1 MSTDLL
7 NKVLRVGEG
16 RAMKGMQQKAAR
28 ITALEPE
35 MEKLSDDELAA
46 KTPWFRERLANGET
60 IDDILIEA
68 FAVVREVGRRVLGMR
83 LFDVQLIGAMT
94 LNEGRVAEMKT
105 GEGKTFAGVPAV
117 YLNALTGRG
126 VHVVTVNDYLAG
138 RDAEW
143 MRPLYDKLGISVGVI
158 QSMMPEDQRRAAYA
172 ADATYGTNAEF
183 GFDYLR
189 DNMAV
194 RLADCVQRGH
204 YFCIVDEVDSILIDE
219 ARTPLIIS
227 GVPEAATDTYYR
239 FARIMPTLVAA
250 DRERYEKLG
259 DDALREALISQVS
272 TRSSDLAER
281 ARAAGLEVPAKPSA
295 AEIVEA
301 VEGDF
306 ERLVSEDLLPRV
318 HPEFD
323 SKLAGARMDVLAG
336 RWNGRFSREHLLEAV
351 IGDYDVDEKHRAA
364 SPTLSG
370 VRKVEKAL
378 GIENLYLDV
387 NGNLVNHFIQALKA
401 HSLYRKDKEYIVRDG
416 ELLIVDEFTG
426 RVLEG
431 RRYSEGLHQAL
442 EAKEGLRI
450 REENQ
455 TLATITLQNYF
466 RMYEKLSGMTGTA
479 ATEANEF
486 AKIYETDVTSIPTH
500 RPMVRIDENDFIFK
514 TKDAKFR
521 AVAEEIA
528 QAHERGQPVLVGTIS
543 VEISEM
549 LSGMLTRRGIP
560 HNVLNAKNHA
570 REAEIILGAGQQG
583 AVTIATNMAGR
594 GVDIKLGE
602 GVADLG
608 GLYIVGTERH
618 ESRRIDNQLRGRAGR
633 QGDPGRSRFFL
644 SAEDDLIRIF
654 SGDRIYRIL
663 DRLGPG
669 DDLPIEAKML
679 SKTVEGAQKK
689 VEEQNFN
696 IRKRV
701 LDYDDVLNKQREVI
715 YAERRRVLEGEDL
728 SEQARDWIAETLVE
742 VVDQFGDEDSL
753 PADWDMP
760 ALFTALHA
768 YYPLGLSLADLQGEL
783 EHPED
788 PLTRED
794 LLDRLEDDVMD
805 AYTRREE
812 ELGADLVRDLER
824 WVLLQLID
832 QHWREHRYNM
842 DYLREG
848 IHLRALGQ
856 KDPLSEYRLEGHTM
870 FDEMMGVVK
879 GEFVRYMFHI
889 QVDRAPEA
897 EEQRVADVDYSYQ
910 SDPIQ
915 GFAGAASDDGGEIMD
930 AEYESE
936 EAGPPVAV
944 VEQRVLTEDDK
955 VGRNDPCPCGSG
967 KKYKRCHGA

>member
-16 RAMKGMQQKAAR
+16 RAMKGMQSQVAK
-28 ITALEPE
+28 IGALEPE
-35 MEKLSDDELAA
+35 MEKLSDAELRA
-46 KTPWFRERLANGET
+46 KTDEFRARLQDGET
-60 IDDILIEA
+60 VNDILTEA
-68 FAVVREVGRRVLGMR
+68 FAVVREAGRRILGMR

-94 LNEGRVAEMKT
+94 LNAGKIAEMKT
-105 GEGKTFAGVPAV
+105 GEGKTFAAVPAV
-117 YLNALTGRG
+117 YLNSLTGRG
-126 VHVVTVNDYLAG
+126 VHVVTVNDYLAS
-138 RDAEW
+138 RDAAW
-143 MRPLYDKLGISVGVI
+143 MEPLYTALGIGVGVI
-158 QSMMPEDQRRAAYA
+158 GSMMPEDQRRDAYA

-194 RLADCVQRGH
+194 RLADCVQRDH
-204 YFCIVDEVDSILIDE
+204 YFCIVDEVNSILIDE

-239 FARIMPTLVAA
+239 FARIVPTLKTG
-250 DRERYEKLG
+250 E
-259 DDALREALISQVS
+259 
-272 TRSSDLAER
+272 
-281 ARAAGLEVPAKPSA
+281 
-295 AEIVEA
+295 
-301 VEGDF
+301 DF
-306 ERLVSEDLLPRV
+306 E
-318 HPEFD
+318 
-323 SKLAGARMDVLAG
+323 
-336 RWNGRFSREHLLEAV
+336 
-351 IGDYDVDEKHRAA
+351 VDEKHRAV
-364 SPTLSG
+364 SPTESG
-370 VRKVEKAL
+370 VDKVEKAL
-378 GIENLYLDV
+378 GIEHLYLDV
-387 NGNLVNHFIQALKA
+387 HGNLVNHLIQALKA

-442 EAKEGLRI
+442 EAKEGLKI

-500 RPMVRIDENDFIFK
+500 RPMVRDDANDFIFK
-514 TKDAKFR
+514 TKDAKYR
-521 AVAEEIA
+521 AVVEDIAEANEK
-528 QAHERGQPVLVGTIS
+528 GQPVLVGTIS
-543 VEISEM
+543 VEISEL
-549 LSGMLTRRGIP
+549 LSGMLTRRGIE

-570 REAEIILGAGQQG
+570 REAEIILGAGQKG

-602 GVADLG
+602 GVEELG

-654 SGDRIYRIL
+654 SGDRIYKIL

-715 YAERRRVLEGEDL
+715 YSERRRVLEGEDL
-728 SEQARDWIAETLVE
+728 GEQARDWVAETLVDVIGQYE
-742 VVDQFGDEDSL
+742 DEDAL
-753 PADWDMP
+753 PADWDLE
-760 ALFTALHA
+760 ALFGALNG
-768 YYPLGLSLADLQGEL
+768 YYPMSFTVEDIRGEL
-783 EHPED
+783 DHPSD
-788 PLTRED
+788 PLTRDEF
-794 LLDRLEDDVMD
+794 LDKVEDDMMD
-805 AYTRREE
+805 AYDRRET
-812 ELGADLVRDLER
+812 ELGDTLMRDLER

-832 QHWREHRYNM
+832 QHWREHLYNM

-856 KDPLSEYRLEGHTM
+856 KDPLSEYRLEGHAM
-870 FDEMMGVVK
+870 FDEMMAILK

-889 QVDRAPEA
+889 QVERPPEV
-897 EEQRVADVDYSYQ
+897 EEQRVTEVDYSYQ
-910 SDPIQ
+910 SDPVQ
-915 GFAGAASDDGGEIMD
+915 GFDAMVDDEDGEG
-930 AEYESE
+930 EV
-936 EAGPPVAV
+936 EAVQDRGSVAV
-944 VEQRVLTEDDK
+944 VEQRVLSDDEK

>member
-16 RAMKGMQQKAAR
+16 RAMKGMQGQVGK
-28 ITALEPE
+28 INALEPE
-35 MEKLSDDELAA
+35 MEKLSDAELRAKSDE
-46 KTPWFRERLANGET
+46 FRARLQDGATVDE
-60 IDDILIEA
+60 ILNEA

-94 LNEGRVAEMKT
+94 LNSGKIAEMKT
-105 GEGKTFAGVPAV
+105 GEGKTFAAVPAV

-126 VHVVTVNDYLAG
+126 VHVVTVNDYLAS
-138 RDAEW
+138 RDAAW
-143 MRPLYDKLGISVGVI
+143 MEPLYTALGVSVGVI
-158 QSMMPEDQRRAAYA
+158 SSMMPEAQRRDSYA

-194 RLADCVQRGH
+194 RLADCVQREH

-239 FARIMPTLVAA
+239 FARIVPTLKA
-250 DRERYEKLG
+250 G
-259 DDALREALISQVS
+259 DD
-272 TRSSDLAER
+272 
-281 ARAAGLEVPAKPSA
+281 
-295 AEIVEA
+295 
-301 VEGDF
+301 F
-306 ERLVSEDLLPRV
+306 E
-318 HPEFD
+318 
-323 SKLAGARMDVLAG
+323 
-336 RWNGRFSREHLLEAV
+336 
-351 IGDYDVDEKHRAA
+351 VDEKHRAV
-364 SPTLSG
+364 SPTESG
-370 VRKVEKAL
+370 VDKVEKAL

-387 NGNLVNHFIQALKA
+387 HGNLVNHLIQALKA

-442 EAKEGLRI
+442 EAKEGLKI

-486 AKIYETDVTSIPTH
+486 AKIYNTDVTSIPTH
-500 RPMVRIDENDFIFK
+500 RPMVRRDENDFIFK
-514 TKDAKFR
+514 TKEAKYR
-521 AVAEEIA
+521 AVVEDIAEANEK
-528 QAHERGQPVLVGTIS
+528 GQPVLVGTIS
-543 VEISEM
+543 VEISEQ
-549 LSGMLTRRGIP
+549 LSGMLTRRGIE

-570 REAEIILGAGQQG
+570 REAEIILGAGQPG

-602 GVADLG
+602 GVEELG

-654 SGDRIYRIL
+654 SGDRIYKIL

-715 YAERRRVLEGEDL
+715 YSERRRVLEGEDL
-728 SEQARDWIAETLVE
+728 GEQARDWVAETLVE
-742 VVDQFGDEDSL
+742 TIGQYEDGDAM
-753 PADWDMP
+753 PADWDLE
-760 ALFTALHA
+760 ALFVALNG
-768 YYPLGLSLADLQGEL
+768 YYPMGFTVEDIRGDLD
-783 EHPED
+783 HPSD
-788 PLTRED
+788 PLTRDE
-794 LLDRLEDDVMD
+794 LLDKIEDDMMD
-805 AYTRREE
+805 AYDRRET
-812 ELGADLVRDLER
+812 ELGETLMRDLER

-832 QHWREHRYNM
+832 QHWREHLYNM

-870 FDEMMGVVK
+870 FDEMMAVLK

-889 QVDRAPEA
+889 QVEKPPEV
-897 EEQRVADVDYSYQ
+897 EEQRVSEVDYSYQ
-910 SDPIQ
+910 SEPVQ
-915 GFAGAASDDGGEIMD
+915 GFDGAAADEDDGAGE
-930 AEYESE
+930 AEAVQDRGS
-936 EAGPPVAV
+936 VAV
-944 VEQRVLTEDDK
+944 VEQRVLSDDEK

>member
-1 MSTDLL
+1 MSTDLI

-16 RAMKGMQQKAAR
+16 RVLKGMQGQVAR
-28 ITALEPE
+28 INDLEPA
-35 MEKLSDDELAA
+35 MEALSDDELRARTA
-46 KTPWFRERLANGET
+46 EFKARLAEGET
-60 IDDILIEA
+60 LDDILTDA
-68 FAVVREVGRRVLGMR
+68 FATVREAGRRVLGMR
-83 LFDVQLIGAMT
+83 LFDVQMIGAMT
-94 LNEGRVAEMKT
+94 LHLGRIAEMKT
-105 GEGKTFAGVPAV
+105 GEGKTFAAVPAV

-126 VHVVTVNDYLAG
+126 VHLVTVNDYLAS

-143 MRPLYDKLGISVGVI
+143 MRPLYEFLGTSVGVI
-158 QSMMPEDQRRAAYA
+158 ASMMPEAQRREAYA
-172 ADATYGTNAEF
+172 ADATYGTNSEF

-194 RLADCVQRGH
+194 RLEDCAQRGH
-204 YFCIVDEVDSILIDE
+204 YFCIVDEVNSILIDE

-239 FARIMPTLVAA
+239 FARIVPTLKSGV
-250 DRERYEKLG
+250 
-259 DDALREALISQVS
+259 
-272 TRSSDLAER
+272 
-281 ARAAGLEVPAKPSA
+281 
-295 AEIVEA
+295 
-301 VEGDF
+301 
-306 ERLVSEDLLPRV
+306 
-318 HPEFD
+318 
-323 SKLAGARMDVLAG
+323 
-336 RWNGRFSREHLLEAV
+336 
-351 IGDYDVDEKHRAA
+351 DYDVDEKHRAA
-364 SPTLSG
+364 SPTESG
-370 VRKVEKAL
+370 VEKVEAAL

-387 NGNLVNHFIQALKA
+387 HGNLVNHLIQALKA
-401 HSLYRKDKEYIVRDG
+401 HALYRKDKEYIVREG

-479 ATEANEF
+479 STEANEF

-500 RPMVRIDENDFIFK
+500 RPMIRADENDFIFK

-521 AVAEEIA
+521 AVVEDIAERPRA
-528 QAHERGQPVLVGTIS
+528 RPAGPRRHDLGRDLRDALRDAHP
-543 VEISEM
+543 
-549 LSGMLTRRGIP
+549 
-560 HNVLNAKNHA
+560 
-570 REAEIILGAGQQG
+570 AGRSAQG
-583 AVTIATNMAGR
+583 AERQEPRPRGRHHRAGR
-594 GVDIKLGE
+594 PAE
-602 GVADLG
+602 GASRSRRTWPAAASTSSWATASRDLG

-654 SGDRIYRIL
+654 AGDRIYKIL

-715 YAERRRVLEGEDL
+715 YSERRRVLEGEDL
-728 SEQARDWIAETLVE
+728 GEQARDWIAELLVST
-742 VVDQFGDEDSL
+742 VDEFGDEESL
-753 PADWDMP
+753 PADWDVE
-760 ALFTALHA
+760 ALFTTLQG
-768 YYPLGLSLADLQGEL
+768 YYPMGFTIDDIRADLDDEA
-783 EHPED
+783 D
-788 PLTRED
+788 PLTREE
-794 LLDRLEDDVMD
+794 LLDKLEDDIMD
-805 AYTRREE
+805 AYDKREE
-812 ELGADLVRDLER
+812 ELGGQLVRDLER

-832 QHWREHRYNM
+832 QHWREHLYNM

-856 KDPLSEYRLEGHTM
+856 KDPLSEYRLEGHAM
-870 FDEMMGVVK
+870 FDEMMGIVK
-879 GEFVRYMFHI
+879 AEFVRYMFHI
-889 QVDRAPEA
+889 QVDRAPET
-897 EEQRVADVDYSYQ
+897 EEQRVENVNYSYQ
-910 SDPIQ
+910 DDPMQ
-915 GFAGAASDDGGEIMD
+915 GFDGAERRGRPGTSWTPTTRRPRSGGARRSRWSSSGCCPTRTRSAATTPARAAPARSTRGATAPRGAG
-930 AEYESE
+930 
-936 EAGPPVAV
+936 
-944 VEQRVLTEDDK
+944 R
-955 VGRNDPCPCGSG
+955 
-967 KKYKRCHGA
+967 